1 MAESAKNTKKEQAPD
16 LLNEKGELDFAKL
29 LQTNPDL
36 LASFIHP
43 RQEDEDGGSEGG
55 NQSTSMSF
63 AVGAAA
69 LRDAMGQSMSYA
81 PLNTAEQ
88 VQAMSMS
95 AQANLG
101 LEAAQGLSMDLG
113 RGSATNPFGAADP
126 QPSEPTKKQVKK
138 IKKS

>member
-1 MAESAKNTKKEQAPD
+1 MAESDHNKDKTPD

-43 RQEDEDGGSEGG
+43 RQEDEEGGSEGG

-63 AVGAAA
+63 AVGTAA

-81 PLNTAEQ
+81 PLNSAEQ

-101 LEAAQGLSMDLG
+101 LEAAQGISMDLG
-113 RGSATNPFGAADP
+113 QGSSTNPFGAADP
-126 QPSEPTKKQVKK
+126 EPTKKQVKK